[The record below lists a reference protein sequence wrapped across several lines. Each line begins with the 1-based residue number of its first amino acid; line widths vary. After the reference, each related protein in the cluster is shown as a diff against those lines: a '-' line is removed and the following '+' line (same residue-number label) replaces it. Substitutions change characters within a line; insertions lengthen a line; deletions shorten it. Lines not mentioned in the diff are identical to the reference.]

1 MSVSI
6 SDLLGKKH
14 SIDRAELTFRSMKAA
29 ADEGNLRLA
38 VSRGITVVIQ
48 ATAAAY
54 RAPAPI
60 VHKAEILIQATREI
74 IHGAVIRRAALE
86 GLGGRLPRPPRWKER
101 KTPKH
106 IRELR
111 AQKEVE
117 EARKKA
123 GIVLTE
129 EQKNRTMV
137 EEFLRSKAGWSEY
150 IDVTESIPAVVSIE
164 NLISR
169 AQEIVKETIDDPLI
183 PDWLKFGRLVG
194 ATSIIKSAELIAS
207 KADGESIRK
216 VWRVPIE
223 KMIDQLRPKITF
235 PKAKEAEEGLII
247 PTAFPERTKN
257 ILVSVFGLS
266 EEAQRNVEVFPEGL
280 KVYGTAAAREVLT
293 ALNAI
298 NTRFPWIKQT
308 LMGLSWTA

>member
-14 SIDRAELTFRSMKAA
+14 SINRAEMTFRSMKAA

-38 VSRGITVVIQ
+38 VSRGITAIIQ

-60 VHKAEILIQATREI
+60 IRKAEALIQATREI
-74 IHGAVIRRAALE
+74 IHGAVLRRAAVE
-86 GLGGRLPRPPRWKER
+86 GLDGRLPRPPRWKER

-111 AQKEVE
+111 AQKEAE
-117 EARKKA
+117 ETRKKA

-137 EEFLRSKAGWSEY
+137 EEFLRSKEGWSQY

-164 NLISR
+164 NLISK
-169 AQEIVKETIDDPLI
+169 AQEIVKGTIDDPLM

-194 ATSIIKSAELIAS
+194 AASIVKSAELIAG
-207 KADGESIRK
+207 KADGESVRK

-223 KMIDQLRPKITF
+223 KMIDQLRSRITF
-235 PKAKEAEEGLII
+235 PEAKGAEEGLII

-257 ILVSVFGLS
+257 VLVSIFGLS
-266 EEAQRNVEVFPEGL
+266 EKAQNNIEVFPEGL
-280 KVYGTAAAREVLT
+280 KVYGTAAAREVMT
-293 ALNAI
+293 ALNTI
-298 NTRFPWIKQT
+298 HTRFPWIKQT